1 MTKRNE
7 ISDEVRDDAA
17 VLCAAMADWWGG
29 WSPDH
34 IFSPRSAWYGTLAAL
49 IADAAHDAVNDVAAV
64 GLSVGYR
71 EAEALL
77 RDGWCPGDK
86 IKRVKRRKVSP

>member
-17 VLCAAMADWWGG
+17 VLCAAMDDWCCG
-29 WSPDH
+29 WPPGED
-34 IFSPRSAWYGTLAAL
+34 FQPPLSAWAGTKAYRVSELAAN
-49 IADAAHDAVNDVAAV
+49 AV
-64 GLSVGYR
+64 LSVSRSLVFVRWR

-77 RDGWCPGDK
+77 RDGWSPGDP
-86 IKRVKRRKVSP
+86 VEHRKVSP

>member
-1 MTKRNE
+1 MTKRHE

-17 VLCAAMADWWGG
+17 VLCAAMAAWWELPLSTIRPPRTDWHGTDVLG
-29 WSPDH
+29 VA
-34 IFSPRSAWYGTLAAL
+34 IEAFS
-49 IADAAHDAVNDVAAV
+49 AVIRVVQVDYATV
-64 GLSVGYR
+64 YR

-86 IKRVKRRKVSP
+86 IRRVKRRKVSP

>member
-1 MTKRNE
+1 
-7 ISDEVRDDAA
+7 
-17 VLCAAMADWWGG
+17 
-29 WSPDH
+29 
-34 IFSPRSAWYGTLAAL
+34 
-49 IADAAHDAVNDVAAV
+49 VAAV